1 MDNGNFERSIEIGA
15 EKAKMIPE
23 LVGNWWKEISKES
36 KSSATP
42 GKLYAV
48 GNYLVALA
56 KNVLGDGKNDGKVS
70 AIFDSEKIEIV
81 IEDLGGEE
89 KEINLNVSGD
99 YGMKE
104 ILEYADGFFVETR
117 GKEYGKDKRNNLEE
131 IDGSDI
137 FAGARV
143 TFIKYIG
150 TPPIE
155 EEEETYRGG
164 RDFRQ
169 RM

>member
-1 MDNGNFERSIEIGA
+1 MNDENFERSIEIGA

-23 LVGNWWKEISKES
+23 LVGSWWKEISKEA

-48 GNYLVALA
+48 GNYLVALV
-56 KNVLGDGKNDGKVS
+56 KNILGDGKSDGKIS
-70 AIFDSEKIEIV
+70 AIFDSEKIEIM

-104 ILEYADGFFVETR
+104 ILEYADVFVVETKGR
-117 GKEYGKDKRNNLEE
+117 RYEKDRRNNLEE
-131 IDGSDI
+131 VDDSELYVGSK
-137 FAGARV
+137 V
-143 TFIKYIG
+143 VLIKYIG
-150 TPPIE
+150 LPPIE

>member
-1 MDNGNFERSIEIGA
+1 MSNENFERSIEIGA
-15 EKAKMIPE
+15 ASANLIPE
-23 LVGNWWKEISKES
+23 LIGKWWKEISKES
-36 KSSATP
+36 GTKASQ

-48 GNYLVALA
+48 GNYLVALV
-56 KNVLGDGKNDGKVS
+56 KNILGDGKSDGKIS

-81 IEDLGGEE
+81 IEDFGSDE
-89 KEINLNVSGD
+89 KEINLNISGD

-104 ILEYADGFFVETR
+104 VLEYADDFFVETKGR
-117 GKEYGKDKRNNLEE
+117 QYGKDRRNNLEE
-131 IDGSDI
+131 VDDSELYVGS
-137 FAGARV
+137 RV
-143 TFIKYIG
+143 TFIKDIG
-150 TPPIE
+150 APPRE